1 MNVAQLT
8 VVLAGIMVAVALVN
22 MTVQL
27 IKELSGLKPIPTKFL
42 TVVIGIFYAVL
53 SMIIYGTVTHLCMT
67 WYYYVLSVILG
78 IIISYIAIFGYDE
91 VYQDLVR
98 AIKTIFGIGKEK

>member
-1 MNVAQLT
+1 
-8 VVLAGIMVAVALVN
+8 
-22 MTVQL
+22 
-27 IKELSGLKPIPTKFL
+27 
-42 TVVIGIFYAVL
+42 
-53 SMIIYGTVTHLCMT
+53 MT